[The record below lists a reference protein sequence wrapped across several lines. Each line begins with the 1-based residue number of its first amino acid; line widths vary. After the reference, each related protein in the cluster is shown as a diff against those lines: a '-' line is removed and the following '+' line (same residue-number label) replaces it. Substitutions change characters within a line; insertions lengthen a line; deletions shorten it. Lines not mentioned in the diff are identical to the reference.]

1 MGRHSGRLE
10 ARRQARPPCTFS
22 LSRLCGRSFLP
33 PPQFS
38 TPSFSSFSP
47 PVRSPSTSSSSGSAF
62 DHPVSRTLLL
72 LLLLLLLIALASILH
87 RHHFAVRSR
96 SQQRR
101 ERAPR
106 RSSIIH
112 PPTRPTQNARQS
124 KQQRPPP
131 LSTVDYAHR
140 RTHHT
145 NTPREG
151 NLCARRL
158 LHLVCSCPYIHK
170 HLTNTRASS
179 APHLHPTTC
188 RPLVL
193 RSADHDPR
201 TRHLPLH
208 LTSNLRRPGT
218 LRRQADTTTKRGPRP
233 HLSAA
238 ISTKTLPLSRQLAL
252 QL

>member
-106 RSSIIH
+106 RSIIH

-170 HLTNTRASS
+170 HLTTTRASS